1 MRVIIDVF
9 YYDTV
14 FLPLSFY
21 VYKQLRQTEAALY
34 FLHDARNG

>member
-1 MRVIIDVF
+1 MTLCF
-9 YYDTV
+9 Y
-14 FLPLSFY
+14 LPLFY